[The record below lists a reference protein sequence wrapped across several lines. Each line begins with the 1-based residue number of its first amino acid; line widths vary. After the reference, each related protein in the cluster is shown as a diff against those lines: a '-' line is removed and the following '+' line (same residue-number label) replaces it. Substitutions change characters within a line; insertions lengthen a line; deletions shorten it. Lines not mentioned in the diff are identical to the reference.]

1 MQYSYFGLSWRIGKI
16 TVQNEK
22 YQQTMHK
29 AKQLIRTT
37 NMSISEIDF
46 SVGYND
52 SNYFSYAFKKHI
64 RMSPK
69 AYRESSFNF

>member
-1 MQYSYFGLSWRIGKI
+1 
-16 TVQNEK
+16 
-22 YQQTMHK
+22 MHK

-37 NMSISEIDF
+37 NMSISEIAF

-64 RMSPK
+64 EMSPK